1 MSYNRPFDGTIPQDG
16 GRSYLF
22 YAEYQMIRFI
32 ERNGYDASYISQPDV
47 AANAALLRNH
57 KIIISSGHDEYWSGP
72 ERANIEAA
80 RDAGVSLAFFSGNE
94 VFWKTRWQSSSAD
107 GTSTPNR
114 TLTTYKDT
122 HFDAATDPVE
132 WTGTWADPRFSAP
145 ATADARR
152 TR

>member
-1 MSYNRPFDGTIPQDG
+1 
-16 GRSYLF
+16 
-22 YAEYQMIRFI
+22 MIRFI
-32 ERNGYDASYISQPDV
+32 ERNGYDVSYTSQADV
-47 AANAALLRNH
+47 DANAALLRNH
-57 KIIISSGHDEYWSGP
+57 KLIVSSGHDEYWSKR

-107 GTSTPNR
+107 GTATPYR

-122 HFDAATDPVE
+122 HFDAATDPVA
-132 WTGTWADPRFSAP
+132 WTGTWRDPRFA
-145 ATADARR
+145 AAGGRRAARR